1 MRTKVCSVHTTD
13 APLKKHSHNS
23 LLVNANSF
31 QRNAHCKSLFCV
43 QKYWKPFYRQISF
56 KVTFS
61 TLIELKQCGI
71 WRYAPVHIS
80 DRENFDP
87 LPEIEPVLFMSA
99 AQKSEL

>member
-1 MRTKVCSVHTTD
+1 MS
-13 APLKKHSHNS
+13 
-23 LLVNANSF
+23 ANSV
-31 QRNAHCKSLFCV
+31 QRSAHYKSLFFV
-43 QKYWKPFYRQISF
+43 QKFGKPFYRQISS

-80 DRENFDP
+80 DREDFDP

-99 AQKSEL
+99 AQKSELLGAKTVSAYSPSH